1 MDRRTLLGGI
11 SGALGLGLLAWGG
24 WQALRPTSATRVTP
38 EALQAHVD
46 ALVAAG
52 PAAEGHPE
60 KERVL
65 AHLVATLHAT
75 GAQVKVLPFTE
86 PIEALGTTWQLEN
99 VVASFRPEAKRRVLL
114 GTHWDTR
121 PWADEDPDPSVRDRP
136 IVGANDGISGAAVL
150 LALAEELARVPPPPG
165 LGVDLVFFDGEEGPK
180 GSDDYFLGSKA
191 LAETWFQVGVAQ
203 PEAGVVIDM
212 VGKRGQRIRRE
223 QNGQTQARTVNDEL
237 FRGAKRLGL
246 QSFQDAP
253 GRFVTDDHV
262 AWLRRGTPVILLID
276 MDYPEWHTQ
285 ADRVD
290 RLDPAALHDVLR
302 ALLAWVQQRGAAG
315 P

>member
-1 MDRRTLLGGI
+1 MDRRTLAGVVV
-11 SGALGLGLLAWGG
+11 GAAGLALLAFGG
-24 WQALRPTSATRVTP
+24 LQALRAPKRTSPSA

-46 ALVAAG
+46 ALVAKG

-60 KERVL
+60 KERVRE
-65 AHLVATLHAT
+65 HLVATLQAT

-121 PWADEDPDPSVRDRP
+121 PWADEDADPAVRDRP
-136 IVGANDGISGAAVL
+136 IVGANDGISGTAVL
-150 LALAEELARVPPPPG
+150 LALAEELGRVPPPPG
-165 LGVDLVFFDGEEGPK
+165 LGVDVVFFDGEEGPK

-191 LAETWFQVGVAQ
+191 LAETWFAVGVAQ

-212 VGKRGQRIRRE
+212 VGKRGQKIRRE
-223 QNGQTQARTVNDEL
+223 QQSQTHARTVNDEL

-290 RLDPAALHDVLR
+290 RLDPASLHDVLR
-302 ALLAWVQQRGAAG
+302 ALLAWVQQRGAAT